1 MRAKSG
7 FTLVE
12 VLIVVVI
19 LGILAAVVIP
29 QFSDASTEAKES
41 SVKTNLQLM
50 RSQIALYKIRNSD
63 SLPPTTDFAVFKA
76 AMVPDYIQAIP
87 ENLYNS
93 DNTVRFESGAST
105 AGAGTE
111 GWVLNTDTGV
121 FQANDSSEHAAW

>member
-29 QFSDASTEAKES
+29 QFTDASTEAKES

-50 RSQIALYKIRNSD
+50 RSQISLYKIKNDD
-63 SLPPTTDFAVFKA
+63 SLPPTDDFATFEA
-76 AMVPDYIQAIP
+76 AMVPNYIQAIP
-87 ENLYNS
+87 VNLYND
-93 DNTVRFESGAST
+93 DNTVRFESGVGT
-105 AGAGTE
+105 AGAGTA

-121 FQANDSSEHAAW
+121 FQVDDSSEHAAW

>member
-63 SLPPTTDFAVFKA
+63 SLPPTSDFAAFES
-76 AMVPDYIQAIP
+76 AMVPSYIQAIP
-87 ENLYNS
+87 VNQYN
-93 DNTVRFESGAST
+93 DDGTVRFESGAGT
-105 AGAGTE
+105 AGAGSA

-121 FQANDSSEHAAW
+121 FQADDSSEHAAW

>member
-41 SVKTNLQLM
+41 
-50 RSQIALYKIRNSD
+50 RACWR
-63 SLPPTTDFAVFKA
+63 
-76 AMVPDYIQAIP
+76 
-87 ENLYNS
+87 E
-93 DNTVRFESGAST
+93 
-105 AGAGTE
+105 
-111 GWVLNTDTGV
+111 
-121 FQANDSSEHAAW
+121 